1 MKLFFSYILMI
12 CLVLITNTTY
22 SQCNKCDSLFNQI
35 KDDKLFTS
43 SIAISESIINI
54 YKENAIRAPRSENMR
69 EQDSIYM
76 RDSTISIEEKYAT
89 MNYKGLKVIREL
101 NQQAMEIEAKLEELY
116 PLSKEL
122 TDSEYQIFTKMATE
136 YYMAS
141 KKQ

>member
-1 MKLFFSYILMI
+1 MEGPI
-12 CLVLITNTTY
+12 
-22 SQCNKCDSLFNQI
+22 
-35 KDDKLFTS
+35 
-43 SIAISESIINI
+43 
-54 YKENAIRAPRSENMR
+54 ENVQELKKKRGRKKKTSEN
-69 EQDSIYM
+69 EENI
-76 RDSTISIEEKYAT
+76 TISIEEKYAT

-116 PLSKEL
+116 PLLKEL